1 MMQPEFLQ
9 WVGPIGTLISI
20 GTAIWVWVTSPAKAA
35 AAAASAVN
43 TRVDTLESRLIKVET
58 ELEHLPD
65 TETFHQL
72 ALAVSDMRG
81 DIKALTER
89 LTAVAAVSV
98 RLEQWLDEKRL

>member
-1 MMQPEFLQ
+1 MTDANVLQ
-9 WVGPIGTLISI
+9 WIGPIGTLISI
-20 GTAIWVWVTSPAKAA
+20 ATAIWVWVTSPAKAA
-35 AAAASAVN
+35 AAAAAAVN
-43 TRVDTLESRLIKVET
+43 TRVDHIESRLLKVET

-89 LTAVAAVSV
+89 LTSVAAVSA